1 MHKILV
7 FFALHFV
14 CFQIA
19 SAANIIIKG
28 FIEKPTSE
36 TVVLVYEQNTLDYI
50 DKKKTRIEVP
60 VDNKNNFRFSFESD
74 CPVQFYL
81 QNGKNYL
88 IFQVVA
94 FPGDSNSLNFYK
106 NKIEIEGNSELELAY
121 ELAIQ
126 DRFYRSDAYQNAAG
140 EARKKLSPSD
150 YANLWKDLRNQ
161 FHADLDTYSKS
172 NSVKSDF
179 INYLKQSIDYYSYG
193 INLVK
198 APKGNGRPALLDSA
212 YFSYLYVCKLNDKTA
227 LGNSDYLYFI
237 RNLMYY
243 KWLALFSQDG
253 QNNAGNS
260 FQKRDQYDLRDSI
273 ARLYFTDEVLQYA
286 YYINDNEQIRNLIS
300 FHKGKPNFDSL
311 YKTTFDRISISS
323 KKYTDPLLLLRTIE
337 NLRSSNI
344 SLRPAS
350 DFEVKDLN
358 GKIHKLSDYR
368 GKVVYLD
375 FWSTTCAPCIAE
387 IPALNALIEK
397 YQGRDV
403 VFLSVAFDS
412 NHDRLNRFLAKKPIN
427 GTVLVEEK
435 GFGSKVAGD
444 YQIQSIPR
452 YCVIDKVGNLL
463 NDNAPRPSS
472 KPDDIIDAALMH

>member
-1 MHKILV
+1 
-7 FFALHFV
+7 
-14 CFQIA
+14 
-19 SAANIIIKG
+19 
-28 FIEKPTSE
+28 
-36 TVVLVYEQNTLDYI
+36 
-50 DKKKTRIEVP
+50 
-60 VDNKNNFRFSFESD
+60 
-74 CPVQFYL
+74 
-81 QNGKNYL
+81 
-88 IFQVVA
+88 
-94 FPGDSNSLNFYK
+94 
-106 NKIEIEGNSELELAY
+106 
-121 ELAIQ
+121 
-126 DRFYRSDAYQNAAG
+126 
-140 EARKKLSPSD
+140 
-150 YANLWKDLRNQ
+150 
-161 FHADLDTYSKS
+161 
-172 NSVKSDF
+172 
-179 INYLKQSIDYYSYG
+179 
-193 INLVK
+193 
-198 APKGNGRPALLDSA
+198 
-212 YFSYLYVCKLNDKTA
+212 
-227 LGNSDYLYFI
+227 
-237 RNLMYY
+237 
-243 KWLALFSQDG
+243 
-253 QNNAGNS
+253 
-260 FQKRDQYDLRDSI
+260 
-273 ARLYFTDEVLQYA
+273 
-286 YYINDNEQIRNLIS
+286 
-300 FHKGKPNFDSL
+300 
-311 YKTTFDRISISS
+311 
-323 KKYTDPLLLLRTIE
+323 LLLLRTIE